1 MNQLWTRVGV
11 LNSFLRLSNT
21 PTLVLWGRALIFQA
35 FSFLMHSS
43 VIHIVKMKDASL
55 VVEKQKTL
63 SFEPFVQISLS
74 ALSFAHGA
82 IRTHPVSCSWAC
94 CGALSV
100 IKFYIGINTF
110 HELTLGVIL
119 GPMDLPRFMEAK
131 KGSATALSWRQPGF
145 EKDWTTLF
153 TRSSFRNVLDVFCGF
168 WSLWN
173 ISCWGSFRFWYS
185 WRKLEETRSV
195 LFLGDTLLATTFR
208 ENRSRI
214 TPTQKSYQFPK

>member
-1 MNQLWTRVGV
+1 MRRLCQQVQSLTLPFIRACFFKSFPHYKTNIFCNSTFGIYNLVVWTRVGV

-82 IRTHPVSCSWAC
+82 IRTYPVSCS
-94 CGALSV
+94 
-100 IKFYIGINTF
+100 
-110 HELTLGVIL
+110 
-119 GPMDLPRFMEAK
+119 
-131 KGSATALSWRQPGF
+131 
-145 EKDWTTLF
+145 
-153 TRSSFRNVLDVFCGF
+153 
-168 WSLWN
+168 
-173 ISCWGSFRFWYS
+173 
-185 WRKLEETRSV
+185 
-195 LFLGDTLLATTFR
+195 
-208 ENRSRI
+208 
-214 TPTQKSYQFPK
+214 